1 MCALT
6 HWNHSKQG
14 NEEETVIS
22 WIPLWPADAFSTC
35 DNGGG
40 QLS

>member
-14 NEEETVIS
+14 NEEETVVS
-22 WIPLWPADAFSTC
+22 WIPLRPADAFSTC